1 MIYCRFDKIFYINK
15 VFNRVMH
22 NKILKKF
29 YFINKFNQSHI
40 DKQDKETAI
49 IYRNYD
55 QKIDEKLIIKIKNY
69 CKKRGN
75 KFLLSNN
82 IKLSIKLDL
91 DGAYIP
97 SFNKDKKHLSYSFKK
112 KFIILGS
119 SHNVYEIRTKELQNI
134 EAIFLSS
141 VFKKNKNYL
150 GINKVKF
157 LSLLTKKPF
166 IALGG
171 ISKVN
176 LKKLNLINCS
186 GFAGISFFEQKK
198 GP

>member
-1 MIYCRFDKIFYINK
+1 
-15 VFNRVMH
+15 MH
-22 NKILKKF
+22 NKILNKY
-29 YFINKFNQSHI
+29 YFINKFDQSHI
-40 DKQDKETAI
+40 DKQDKKTI
-49 IYRNYD
+49 LIYRNYNH
-55 QKIDEKLIIKIKNY
+55 QTDEKIIIKIKDY
-69 CKKRGN
+69 CKKKGN

-82 IKLSIKLDL
+82 IKLAIKLKL

-119 SHNVYEIRTKELQNI
+119 AHNVYEMRTKELQNVK
-134 EAIFLSS
+134 AIFLSS
-141 VFKKNKNYL
+141 IFKKNKNYL
-150 GINKVKF
+150 GINRFKL
-157 LSLLTKKPF
+157 LSLLSKKPL

-171 ISKVN
+171 ISNSN

>member
-1 MIYCRFDKIFYINK
+1 
-15 VFNRVMH
+15 MH
-22 NKILKKF
+22 NKILNK
-29 YFINKFNQSHI
+29 YHFINKFDQSHL
-40 DKQDKETAI
+40 DKLDQEVTL
-49 IYRNYD
+49 IYRNYNK
-55 QKIDEKLIIKIKNY
+55 KIDEKLIIKIKDY
-69 CKKRGN
+69 CKKKGN

-82 IKLSIKLDL
+82 IKLALKLSL

-119 SHNVYEIRTKELQNI
+119 AHNIYEMNTKELQKV
-134 EAIFLSS
+134 ELIFLSS
-141 VFKKNKNYL
+141 LFKKNQNFL
-150 GINKVKF
+150 GFNRFKL
-157 LSLLTKKPF
+157 LSLLTKKPV

-171 ISKVN
+171 ILNTN
-176 LKKLNLINCS
+176 LKKLSLINCS

>member
-1 MIYCRFDKIFYINK
+1 
-15 VFNRVMH
+15 MH
-22 NKILKKF
+22 NKILNKY
-29 YFINKFNQSHI
+29 YFINKFDQSHLY
-40 DKQDKETAI
+40 KQDKETTI

-55 QKIDEKLIIKIKNY
+55 QKVDEKIITKIKNF
-69 CKKRGN
+69 CKKKGN

-82 IKLSIKLDL
+82 IKLAVKLDL

-97 SFNKDKKHLSYSFKK
+97 SFNKDKKHLAYSVKK

-119 SHNVYEIRTKELQNI
+119 AHNVYEMRTKELQSVN
-134 EAIFLSS
+134 AIFLSS
-141 VFKKNKNYL
+141 IFKKNKNFL
-150 GINKVKF
+150 GINKF
-157 LSLLTKKPF
+157 NLLSLLSKKPF

-171 ISKVN
+171 ISNNN
-176 LKKLNLINCS
+176 LKKLDLINCK